1 MKKILFT
8 IASIFCFAIVSN
20 AQIALGFKTSV
31 GVTVA
36 PNETTYSGEVFDYI
50 NHEVTYKGSN
60 IVKSYGVFAQQK
72 FGYLY
77 GRAELSY
84 SNYAQEYKVR
94 SFVQFGQGTK
104 TVHEKF
110 DYIDFQLM
118 AGVTHNNIRF
128 GVGPVAHIL
137 AGYTPA
143 LDFISGYS
151 DNNRAITYGFTGAVG
166 LDAGDFS
173 IDVRYENNF
182 KTVGQHINYGTRD
195 AGFKVKPHVVSLT
208 LGYSI

>member
-8 IASIFCFAIVSN
+8 FAAIFCFALVSN
-20 AQIALGFKTSV
+20 AQIAFGPKTSI

-50 NHEVTYKGSN
+50 NHEVTYRGSN

-77 GRAELSY
+77 GRAELAHT
-84 SNYAQEYKVR
+84 NYTQEYRVR
-94 SFVQFGQGTK
+94 SFVQFGQGSR
-104 TVHEKF
+104 TVYEKYDF
-110 DYIDFQLM
+110 VDFQLM
-118 AGVTHNNIRF
+118 AGITHKDIRL

-137 AGYTPA
+137 TNYSPA
-143 LDFISGYS
+143 LDFISGYT
-151 DNNRAITYGFTGAVG
+151 DNNRTITYGFTGAIG
-166 LDAGDFS
+166 LDAGRFH

-195 AGFKVKPHVVSLT
+195 AGFKTKPHIVNLT
-208 LGYSI
+208 LGVSI